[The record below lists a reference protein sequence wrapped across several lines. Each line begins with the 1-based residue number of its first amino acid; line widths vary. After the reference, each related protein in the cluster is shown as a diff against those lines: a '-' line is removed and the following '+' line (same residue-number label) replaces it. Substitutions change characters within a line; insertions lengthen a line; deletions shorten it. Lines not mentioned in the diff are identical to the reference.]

1 MGRSTFIQY
10 KVHYIMFRYVFESAF
25 ALDSCVVITIIKSPK
40 ISRKILQFSRINNSG
55 VILQEIALKEASRI
69 LKISKEKIGSIL
81 KKEDLKEIVFKS
93 NRRID
98 DFL

>member
-1 MGRSTFIQY
+1 
-10 KVHYIMFRYVFESAF
+10 VFESAF
-25 ALDSCVVITIIKSPK
+25 ALDSCVVITTIKSPK

>member
-1 MGRSTFIQY
+1 
-10 KVHYIMFRYVFESAF
+10 VFESAF

-55 VILQEIALKEASRI
+55 VIQEIALKEASRI

>member
-1 MGRSTFIQY
+1 MGRRTFIQY

-55 VILQEIALKEASRI
+55 VIQEIALKEASRI